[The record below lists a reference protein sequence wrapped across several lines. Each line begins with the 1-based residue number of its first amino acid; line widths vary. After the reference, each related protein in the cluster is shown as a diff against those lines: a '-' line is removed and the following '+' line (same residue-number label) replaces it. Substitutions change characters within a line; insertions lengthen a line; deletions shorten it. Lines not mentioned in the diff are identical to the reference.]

1 MHLIEQRDI
10 PALEKFIKNN
20 NNLINCYVTE
30 QCTPLD
36 IAIGSNAGDVAKLLL
51 ENGADPNL
59 SQHDAGYNSPL
70 IRACYMHD
78 LDISVI
84 EKLLEHGANV
94 NAGHLSSG
102 GLTETP
108 LMAACY
114 MGKLKLIECLL
125 KHHADANVNI
135 DGVTALE
142 MTIDSSHYKNKAE
155 RLAVIKLLLL
165 HGAVFNPNQKIASI
179 EETMEG
185 TKLITMKEYVK
196 RYLGEDVLRIILA
209 SSCVKKGSEKRV
221 RRQKVQ

>member
-20 NNLINCYVTE
+20 NYLINYYVTE
-30 QCTPLD
+30 QGTPLD
-36 IAIGSNAGDVAKLLL
+36 VAIGSNAGDVAKLLL

-59 SQHDAGYNSPL
+59 FRHETGYSPPL
-70 IRACYMHD
+70 LRACYMHD

-142 MTIDSSHYKNKAE
+142 LTIESEHYKNKAE

-165 HGAVFNPNQKIASI
+165 HGAVFNPYQKINTI
-179 EETMEG
+179 PKTGE
-185 TKLITMKEYVK
+185 KIRLITVKEYVK
-196 RYLGEDVLRIILA
+196 RYLGEDELQILLE
-209 SSCVKKGSEKRV
+209 SSCEKKGAEKQGRHK
-221 RRQKVQ
+221 RSQ